1 MLFKQKISVSDYCRT
16 RIDLLF
22 SVEQAELWLQ
32 LKRSCPDHAIVAIS
46 DNLYLTHLRA
56 VHIEL
61 LSMVVTKK
69 YMPNLDRVMQMS
81 EFIETYLDNH
91 NQLEIKS
98 LLRPYSRALGSP
110 IDGILAIVQSM
121 MAYICQNQCKQET
134 VFAFRELCYGAVQS
148 IRADFKEV
156 KLVK

>member
-16 RIDLLF
+16 RLDLLF
-22 SVEQAELWLQ
+22 SSEQAELWLQ
-32 LKRSCPDHAIVAIS
+32 LKRSFSDNAIVTVN
-46 DNLYLTHLRA
+46 DDLYLTHLRA

-69 YMPNLDRVMQMS
+69 YMPDLDIVMQMS
-81 EFIETYLDNH
+81 DFIETYLDNH
-91 NQLEIKS
+91 NELEIKS
-98 LLRPYSRALGSP
+98 LLRLYSRALASP
-110 IDGILAIVQSM
+110 MDGILSMVQSM
-121 MAYICQNQCKQET
+121 MDYICQNQCKQET
-134 VFAFRELCYGAVQS
+134 VFAFRELCYGVVQS